1 MTAQTFTAN
10 VRPASTFSPDK
21 HNGGNY
27 LLTSTAL
34 TAIAALD
41 ASSTVADVLNI
52 LSTVTKDQHTVGPSS
67 IGFAT
72 SVQS

>member
-1 MTAQTFTAN
+1 MTAQTFTAV

-21 HNGGNY
+21 HNGGSY
-27 LLTSTAL
+27 KL
-34 TAIAALD
+34 TAAAVTACSGL
-41 ASSTVADVLNI
+41 SQSNTVADVLNI
-52 LSTVTKDQHTVGPSS
+52 LSTVTADKHVVTNSS